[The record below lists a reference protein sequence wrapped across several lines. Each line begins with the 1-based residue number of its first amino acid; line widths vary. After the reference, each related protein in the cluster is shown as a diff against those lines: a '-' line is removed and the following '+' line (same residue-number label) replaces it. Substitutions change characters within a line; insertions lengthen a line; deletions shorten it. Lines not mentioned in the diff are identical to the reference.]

1 MIASIVIGIV
11 IFGYAG
17 WAFIRHVIKSKE
29 GKCSSCREET
39 SNTSS
44 CCSGKNNQSY
54 KMTLYK
60 KQK

>member
-17 WAFIRHVIKSKE
+17 WAFIRHVKKSKE

-44 CCSGKNNQSY
+44 CCSGKNN
-54 KMTLYK
+54 
-60 KQK
+60 